1 MKEKKIRKS
10 TVKWIAKRSRAALGD
25 LIVLFIVKILQG
37 AEGVVFAFLLRNIVD
52 AAVAHNM
59 AMLVSNAVYVC
70 ILIVLA
76 IVLYWCAQYF
86 VEKPTAKLTKHLRE
100 RAFSEL
106 LNRSYPDVVKVH
118 TGEWMT
124 RINSDSSVIANAITT
139 IIPSTAGLIVQ
150 LVCAVVSLFL
160 IMPGV
165 AWIIVPL
172 GAFMVALSLFLRT
185 RLKNYHKEVQ
195 KYEGEAYSFFT
206 ESLGG
211 MSVIR
216 TFSKENQMA
225 DTAGEKL
232 DKIVS
237 ARLKRA
243 RFVATCGTGIYGLVR
258 VGYYIAVLICGIRIY
273 DGLMTYGTM
282 LAILQLVRQVDYPMA
297 EVSHG
302 LPQFFNMIASA
313 ERMMEIENL
322 DPDHEG
328 EPVASSEVN
337 RFYEEELSAI
347 GLKDACFHY
356 DDEEDVLHGFSLQI
370 NKGDFIAFTGE
381 SGCGK
386 STTMNILMGLY
397 KLNSGEAYILDCKGG
412 EQPLTPLWRALFAYV
427 PQENLLFSGTL
438 REVVTFGDNKTVSE
452 ETIWQSLRIACAED
466 FVRELPQGLD
476 TPLGERGSGLSEG
489 QMQRIAIARA
499 ICSGRPILMLDE
511 STSAL
516 DESTERMLLDNLKE
530 MTDRTVLIITH
541 RPAALA
547 VCDKRVEFKHKD

>member
-1 MKEKKIRKS
+1 MKEKKVKKS
-10 TVKWIAKRSRAALGD
+10 TLKWIFQRSRSAMGD
-25 LIVLFIVKILQG
+25 LIFLFIVKILQG

-52 AAVAHNM
+52 AAVAHDM
-59 AMLVSNAVYVC
+59 DKLVTSAVFVC
-70 ILIVLA
+70 CLIVLA

-86 VEKPTAKLTKHLRE
+86 VEKPTAKITKHLRE
-100 RAFSEL
+100 RAFGEL
-106 LNRSYPDVVKVH
+106 LRRSYPDVVKVH

-124 RINSDSSVIANAITT
+124 RINSDSAVIANAITT

-172 GAFMVALSLFLRT
+172 GAFMVGLSLFLRT

-195 KYEGEAYSFFT
+195 GYEGEAYSFFT
-206 ESLGG
+206 ESLSG
-211 MSVIR
+211 MPVIR
-216 TFSKENQMA
+216 TFTKENEMTAIA
-225 DTAGEKL
+225 DKKL

-237 ARLKRA
+237 ARLRRA
-243 RFVATCGTGIYGLVR
+243 RFVATCATGIYGIVR

-302 LPQFFNMIASA
+302 LPQFFNMVASA
-313 ERMMEIENL
+313 ERMMEIEKFE
-322 DPDHEG
+322 PDLQGEAVPASEANRYYHEDMT
-328 EPVASSEVN
+328 
-337 RFYEEELSAI
+337 AI
-347 GLKDACFHY
+347 SIENAYFHY
-356 DDEEDVLHGFSLQI
+356 DDDDNVLDDFSLTI
-370 NKGDFIAFTGE
+370 NKGDYVAFTGE

-386 STTMNILMGLY
+386 STCMNILMGLY
-397 KLNSGEAYILDCKGG
+397 KLDKGEVSIVGKEGSKT
-412 EQPLTPLWRALFAYV
+412 PLTPEWRSLFAYV
-427 PQENLLFSGTL
+427 PQENLLFSGTI
-438 REVVTFGDNKTVSE
+438 REVVSFGDKSFDDE
-452 ETIWQSLRIACAED
+452 AIWNSLRIACAED
-466 FVRELPQGLD
+466 FVKELPKGLD

-499 ICSGRPILMLDE
+499 ICSNRPILMLDE

-516 DESTERMLLDNLKE
+516 DESTESMLLDNLKA

-541 RPAALA
+541 RPAALNI
-547 VCDKRVEFKHKD
+547 CNQRIDFHSK